1 MKIQIE
7 IPEEF
12 TSEFNQNRFQ
22 ETLERLIADAE
33 LVAGRYEKETA
44 QMLIKAFKDGEIVE

>member
-12 TSEFNQNRFQ
+12 TGEFNQNRFQ

-44 QMLIKAFKDGEIVE
+44 QMLIKAFKNGEIVE